1 MRQSFES
8 DLLSSSV
15 DSVFHSLV
23 GTIYSYNASSR
34 SLPKICLI
42 SDVLTACLP
51 SIDLQQVLSSNL
63 SSEFKSK
70 PVISVFVSMI
80 EVDRDRFNAADTLFT
95 SAFLSII
102 YLLGQVISCSQID
115 HDVNLLATMESVGLL
130 AIESAMAQG
139 VSADLTHR
147 AMKHQKYLAVNEKI
161 LARAFARTR
170 SSVGREENLL
180 RTRIKDAEREI
191 SELREQAKAKELE
204 RAKLRKALNDQT
216 LVYEKRLELVRFE
229 SQCVAKKSA
238 EIHIQ
243 ERQRAEQYALKN
255 ERLYRNEKE
264 RRRQTED
271 RCKSIVEESE
281 KLKNEFS
288 KIKDT
293 TSKLEQALEFEKKE
307 KENHATAL
315 ETSKRELHSAS
326 DELKKSNNI
335 RSDLETKLSHS
346 EKTARDLTAANKDL
360 ENTVEEICEK
370 LVNLATIYQRKEA
383 EMDKY
388 KAELRTA
395 VNAANK
401 NAEMA
406 ISKYEAQRKET
417 KSLKKELESSISEL
431 NELKAHKADVQRLRK
446 NAPTSYINQ
455 LRNDPRIQAQ
465 PRKSRSGKENSF
477 NR

>member
-1 MRQSFES
+1 
-8 DLLSSSV
+8 
-15 DSVFHSLV
+15 
-23 GTIYSYNASSR
+23 
-34 SLPKICLI
+34 
-42 SDVLTACLP
+42 
-51 SIDLQQVLSSNL
+51 
-63 SSEFKSK
+63 
-70 PVISVFVSMI
+70 
-80 EVDRDRFNAADTLFT
+80 
-95 SAFLSII
+95 
-102 YLLGQVISCSQID
+102 
-115 HDVNLLATMESVGLL
+115 
-130 AIESAMAQG
+130 
-139 VSADLTHR
+139 
-147 AMKHQKYLAVNEKI
+147 
-161 LARAFARTR
+161 
-170 SSVGREENLL
+170 
-180 RTRIKDAEREI
+180 
-191 SELREQAKAKELE
+191 
-204 RAKLRKALNDQT
+204 
-216 LVYEKRLELVRFE
+216 
-229 SQCVAKKSA
+229 
-238 EIHIQ
+238 
-243 ERQRAEQYALKN
+243 
-255 ERLYRNEKE
+255 
-264 RRRQTED
+264 
-271 RCKSIVEESE
+271 
-281 KLKNEFS
+281 LKNEFS

-326 DELKKSNNI
+326 DELKKSNSI

-346 EKTARDLTAANKDL
+346 EKTARDLTVANKDL

-465 PRKSRSGKENSF
+465 PRKSRSGKENFF